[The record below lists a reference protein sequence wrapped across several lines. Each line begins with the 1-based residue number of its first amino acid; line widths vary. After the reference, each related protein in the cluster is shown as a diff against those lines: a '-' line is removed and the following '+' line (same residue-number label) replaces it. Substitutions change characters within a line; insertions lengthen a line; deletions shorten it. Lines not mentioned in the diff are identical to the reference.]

1 MIEAIGAAPE
11 NIIADRTLHR
21 FKIDGKTN
29 GAYCLHLD
37 GRPAGYF
44 EDFKQGIKTTWK
56 ASGGFIPLSEYKRQ
70 QNAKKRLEDDRQRQA
85 KEDAKHQAATPADAD
100 HPYLVAKHIKPRGA
114 RQLGCDQGLIIPIY
128 NAKQELVNIQII
140 AKDGTKRF
148 LSGGKK
154 KACFSVIGNYV
165 YGDKLLICEGFATD
179 ASLNEHSGYAVIVA
193 LDAGNLETVAKEIRV
208 LYPEAEIVIAGDN
221 DLSGVGQ
228 KAAEAA
234 ASVIGGKYILPP
246 VTGQDFND
254 ALTIEVSLWALI

>member
-1 MIEAIGAAPE
+1 MIGNAKPKKMPSI
-11 NIIADRTLHR
+11 
-21 FKIDGKTN
+21 
-29 GAYCLHLD
+29 
-37 GRPAGYF
+37 
-44 EDFKQGIKTTWK
+44 KQQ
-56 ASGGFIPLSEYKRQ
+56 RQ
-70 QNAKKRLEDDRQRQA
+70 QMPTIPTLS
-85 KEDAKHQAATPADAD
+85 PSISS
-100 HPYLVAKHIKPRGA
+100 PVAQDSLAVIR
-114 RQLGCDQGLIIPIY
+114 GLIIPIY

-254 ALTIEVSLWALI
+254 ALTIEVSL